1 MNPRSPRFM
10 MLAGVLLV
18 FLGLIL
24 YRPIQFNADWSI
36 DVKDLL
42 HWAGIVAV
50 VVLSM
55 TSVLAVKRFRGNL
68 SVSWLNFHC
77 IGSIVSAALAL
88 VHSRTRAAVI
98 LPVHYHSYLTLALL
112 VLLAFS
118 GALIRLY
125 PGNET
130 VKRYW
135 RVYHLPLSVSF
146 YVTLFYHVVV
156 KLGVI

>member
-1 MNPRSPRFM
+1 MFV
-10 MLAGVLLV
+10 GVLLV

-24 YRPIQFNADWSI
+24 YRPIQLNIRWSI
-36 DVKDLL
+36 DFEDWL
-42 HWAGIVAV
+42 HWAGIIAAL
-50 VVLSM
+50 VLSV

-68 SVSWLNFHC
+68 TSSWLNLHC
-77 IGSIVSAALAL
+77 IGSVVSAAFAL

-98 LPVHYHSYLTLALL
+98 LPVHYHSYLTLVLL

-125 PGNET
+125 PGKRW
-130 VKRYW
+130 VRRYW
-135 RVYHLPLSVSF
+135 RVYHLPFSIAF